1 MAEKVYPEWVQKH
14 KTKGTSVRRVG
25 NNYYLYKHSSKRVPG
40 KKNPVPSDTYIGR
53 ITPEGIIQTGMKK
66 VDANESEIIVK
77 EYGFSVALQNLCP
90 IGWKNPLGDKWQE
103 VLDYIIV
110 RESPESYI
118 TQERKVLDKLDP
130 HIQLGAQ
137 KSSLLRRIKQ
147 EHGVDLKDIQVLSTI
162 YLVTIGK
169 KKLLSKISDE
179 QRKVLDSIGLELEV
193 C

>member
-14 KTKGTSVRRVG
+14 KAKGTSVRKVG

-53 ITPEGIIQTGMKK
+53 ITPEGIIKSGKKK
-66 VDANESEIIVK
+66 VDTNESEIIVK
-77 EYGFSVALQNLCP
+77 EYGFSAAIQSLCP
-90 IGWKNPLGDKWQE
+90 KEWKDPLGEKWQE

-118 TQERKVLDKLDP
+118 TGERKVVDKLAP

-137 KSSLLRRIKQ
+137 KSYLLRRIRQ
-147 EHGVDLKDIQVLSTI
+147 EHGVELKDIQILSTI

-179 QRKVLDSIGLELEV
+179 QRKVLESIGLELEV
-193 C
+193 R

>member
-14 KTKGTSVRRVG
+14 KTRGTSVRRVG
-25 NNYYLYKHSSKRVPG
+25 NNYYLYKHSSKRVSG

-53 ITPEGIIQTGMKK
+53 ITPEGIIKSGKKK
-66 VDANESEIIVK
+66 VDANGTEIVVK
-77 EYGFSVALQNLCP
+77 EYGFSAALQHLCP
-90 IGWKNPLGDKWQE
+90 TGWKEPLGGKWQE

-118 TQERKVLDKLDP
+118 PGSRTVVDELDP

-137 KSSLLRRIKQ
+137 KASLLRRMKQ
-147 EHGVDLKDIQVLSTI
+147 EYGVELKDIRILSTV

-179 QRKVLDSIGLELEV
+179 QREMLDAIGLELEV
-193 C
+193 R